1 MSTQHQS
8 HLLEI
13 YREKIQT
20 INQGELELSDYK
32 DHSILFVNT
41 ASHCGFTHQY
51 KDLERLYQKYKERSF
66 LIIGFPC
73 NQFGRQE
80 PSGNEAIQDFC
91 SLNYD
96 ISFPLSQ
103 KIKVNG
109 PQAHTIYKKLCH
121 AQPGILNTHR
131 IKWNFT
137 KFLLAPYAD
146 SIFRFSPISSI
157 TSVETRLLKYI

>member
-1 MSTQHQS
+1 MNTQHQS
-8 HLLEI
+8 LLLEI

-41 ASHCGFTHQY
+41 ASHCGFTPQY
-51 KDLERLYQKYKERSF
+51 KDLERLYQKYKAQSF

-80 PSGNEAIQDFC
+80 PSENEAIQNFC
-91 SLNYD
+91 TLNYRV
-96 ISFPLSQ
+96 SFPLSQ

-109 PQAHTIYKKLCH
+109 PQAHSIYKRLCQ
-121 AQPGILNTHR
+121 AQPGILNTHQ

-137 KFLLAPYAD
+137 KFLLMPNAS
-146 SIFRFSPISSI
+146 SIFRFSPVSSI
-157 TSVETRLLKYI
+157 ATVETRLLKYI